1 MWTIMTDEQ
10 CDHVDHCDYVNHYDR
25 WTIWLWGPLWQVNFV
40 TTNMWTFL
48 TIWTCVT
55 MWTIVT
61 DELCD
66 YMDLSDC
73 DFCDYHAL
81 CIKHV
86 FQVRPSTI
94 YYLNWSDK
102 FCKALDAPIYE
113 DHRTKLTPS
122 KFPHPLPHPDRKQY
136 RVSTVLRHCPWCW
149 WYYNAAM
156 QTLRHWY
163 RPLTCKGWGGWR
175 TWPLLNFYKR
185 KTTLTR
191 HSVHQVQH
199 KHKLHQLGT
208 VCLI

>member
-10 CDHVDHCDYVNHYDR
+10 YDYEDLYDK
-25 WTIWLWGPLWQVNFV
+25 WTLSLLICGPFWLYGPVWLCEPLWLMSFV
-40 TTNMWTFL
+40 
-48 TIWTCVT
+48 TIWTSVT
-55 MWTIVT
+55 
-61 DELCD
+61 
-66 YMDLSDC
+66 